1 MSIELIN
8 GLHHITSLSGSARN
22 NARFYTEILGLRFV
36 KKTIN
41 YDSPDTWHL
50 YYGNK
55 SGQPGSVTTF
65 FPYTGITRGKSGNK
79 SVTTTM
85 FSIGSDAMDFW
96 IKRLKTHQIEY
107 RGPFTRFDEEYIHF
121 QDFDGIDIELVANA
135 ADLREGCHTAGIPG
149 GYGVKGLYSV
159 ALSYASADI
168 TFDFLAKYLNHRLI
182 NDSPERIRVYSGE
195 NKPGNFI
202 DLLSRP
208 SLPDQI
214 PGTGTVHHLAFC
226 TANQESQEQIR
237 LLLSRAGFYTSGVMD
252 RQYFK
257 SIYFREPG
265 GVQFEIATEDPGFLV
280 DETIENLGENLM
292 LPHWLEDKREE
303 IERGLSPL

>member
-1 MSIELIN
+1 MSIDLIN

-65 FPYTGITRGKSGNK
+65 FPFTGITRGKSGNK

-85 FSIGSDAMDFW
+85 FSIDSDAIDFW
-96 IKRLKTHQIEY
+96 IKRLKTHQIDY
-107 RGPFTRFDEEYIHF
+107 RGPFTRFEEEYIHF

-135 ADLREGCHTAGIPG
+135 ADLREGCHTAGIPEE
-149 GYGVKGLYSV
+149 YGIKGLYSV

-168 TFDFLAKYLNHRLI
+168 TFDFLIKYLNHRLK
-182 NDSPERIRVYSGE
+182 NDSPDRIRLYSGE

-208 SLPDQI
+208 SVPDQI
-214 PGTGTVHHLAFC
+214 PGTGTVHHLAFS
-226 TANQESQEQIR
+226 TSNHESQEQIR
-237 LLLSRAGFYTSGVMD
+237 LLLSKAGFTLRESWIVNTSNPYTFVNRGVFNWKLPPKARGFWWM
-252 RQYFK
+252 RVWK
-257 SIYFREPG
+257 SS
-265 GVQFEIATEDPGFLV
+265 
-280 DETIENLGENLM
+280 
-292 LPHWLEDKREE
+292 
-303 IERGLSPL
+303 ERI

>member
-1 MSIELIN
+1 MNNELIN

-55 SGQPGSVTTF
+55 TGQPGSVTTF
-65 FPYTGITRGKSGNK
+65 FPFTGITRGKSGNK

-85 FSIGSDAMDFW
+85 FSIGSDALDFW
-96 IKRLKTHQIEY
+96 IKRLKTHQIDY
-107 RGPFTRFDEEYIHF
+107 RGPFTRFEEEYIHF
-121 QDFDGIDIELVANA
+121 QDFDGIDIELVANS
-135 ADLREGCHTAGIPG
+135 ADLREGCYTAGIPG
-149 GYGVKGLYSV
+149 EYGIKGLYSV
-159 ALSYASADI
+159 TLSYASADS
-168 TFDFLAKYLNHRLI
+168 TFDFLTKYLGHRLLV
-182 NDSPERIRVYSGE
+182 DSAERIRLYSGE
-195 NKPGNFI
+195 NKPGNFL
-202 DLLSRP
+202 DLISRP
-208 SLPDQI
+208 SVPDQI
-214 PGTGTVHHLAFC
+214 PGTGTVHHLAFS
-226 TANQESQEQIR
+226 TASQDSQEQVR
-237 LLLSRAGFYTSGVMD
+237 LMLSRAGYYTSGVMD

-265 GVQFEIATEDPGFLV
+265 GVQFEIATSGPGFLV
-280 DETIENLGENLM
+280 DESMEKLGENLM